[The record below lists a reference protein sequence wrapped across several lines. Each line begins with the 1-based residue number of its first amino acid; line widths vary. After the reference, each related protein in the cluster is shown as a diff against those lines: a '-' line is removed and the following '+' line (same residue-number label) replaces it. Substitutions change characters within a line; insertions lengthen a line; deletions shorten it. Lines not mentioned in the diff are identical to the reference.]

1 MNQTQ
6 EKELSLCQALLSQG
20 YTLWESLGFP
30 PLSQEEQE
38 ELPRLALEGFA
49 HPHSQYLAAACQ
61 SFALFRTLHG
71 KTEEG
76 DPKAIL
82 LGDYFFGIFSQC
94 LIPLDSTWLT
104 LEFSKFLREDTEGGV
119 DGPQAFD
126 KEAYGTFVKGL
137 VGQWIS

>member
-1 MNQTQ
+1 MNQSIADA
-6 EKELSLCQALLSQG
+6 LSLCQAHLSQG
-20 YTLWESLGFP
+20 YTLWNELGFT
-30 PLSQEEQE
+30 PLTQKEREEIP
-38 ELPRLALEGFA
+38 LLVLEGCT
-49 HPHSQYLAAACQ
+49 HPHHHNLAAACQ

-71 KTEEG
+71 KTAEG

-119 DGPQAFD
+119 DGHQPFDRDAYKAFVL
-126 KEAYGTFVKGL
+126 ELTR
-137 VGQWIS
+137 QWTP